1 MLVFTR
7 YFSIYD
13 MQLGA
18 YPTPINISYAWS
30 FGSLSGLTIFMQA
43 LTGIALDMMYIPSTE
58 LVGDCLEAIN
68 RESSYGFF
76 MRYMHANLPSM
87 LFAWMYLHQA
97 RSLLIG
103 TRAAWAWISGWVL
116 VLLIIIVAFLGYSCV
131 WGQMSYWAATV
142 ITSLVTVVPGGSDLL
157 VMLWGGPVIGQATL
171 SRFICLHYLLA
182 IISVALVVVHLLAV
196 HYTGSSNPLA
206 TAAVEKAPFMQ
217 YYVIKDA
224 ISSLLG
230 LLLSSVLVLALP
242 TASMDTELYEPV
254 NTMST
259 PEHIVPEWY
268 LLPYYAVLRCI
279 PSKTCGCLMAVLLLV
294 QLLLTVFKD

>member
-1 MLVFTR
+1 M
-7 YFSIYD
+7 
-13 MQLGA
+13 
-18 YPTPINISYAWS
+18 
-30 FGSLSGLTIFMQA
+30 
-43 LTGIALDMMYIPSTE
+43 
-58 LVGDCLEAIN
+58 
-68 RESSYGFF
+68 
-76 MRYMHANLPSM
+76 
-87 LFAWMYLHQA
+87 
-97 RSLLIG
+97 
-103 TRAAWAWISGWVL
+103 
-116 VLLIIIVAFLGYSCV
+116 
-131 WGQMSYWAATV
+131 
-142 ITSLVTVVPGGSDLL
+142 
-157 VMLWGGPVIGQATL
+157 IGQATL

-206 TAAVEKAPFMQ
+206 SAAVEKAPFMQ

-242 TASMDTELYEPV
+242 TASMDIELYEPV

-294 QLLLTVFKD
+294 QLLLTIFKDSDTH